1 MLHLPDPEPGS
12 AWARLEGGPLNGEIV
27 LAPIEAHRRNLP
39 APLIGVLAPVLDEA
53 AETIAWEPVSYVCT
67 SAQPIPPKQGE
78 VWVYVA
84 ASRRPEGNRQGP

>member
-1 MLHLPDPEPGS
+1 MLQLPDPEPGY

-27 LAPIEAHRRNLP
+27 LAPVEAHRRNLP

-53 AETIAWEPVSYVCT
+53 DETIAWEPVSYLWAPV
-67 SAQPIPPKQGE
+67 QPIPPKSGE

-84 ASRRPEGNRQGP
+84 APRRADAEPDGP